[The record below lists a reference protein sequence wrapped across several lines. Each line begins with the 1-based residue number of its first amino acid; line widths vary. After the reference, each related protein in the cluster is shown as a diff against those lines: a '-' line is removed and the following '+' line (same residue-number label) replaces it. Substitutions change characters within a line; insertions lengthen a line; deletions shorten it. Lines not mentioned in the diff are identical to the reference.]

1 MGASGGGVGGVGAG
15 GGGVEG
21 GIGGEAS
28 METGEL
34 AARPSVL
41 RRRSFSFGACTVE
54 TVCRVDGAVDAASAW
69 QPGAHSSGG
78 SVDPE
83 LEKRCAGLSTCEA
96 PPHGTS

>member
-1 MGASGGGVGGVGAG
+1 
-15 GGGVEG
+15 
-21 GIGGEAS
+21 
-28 METGEL
+28 MEPARVSSPQVDLTAADKTM

-54 TVCRVDGAVDAASAW
+54 TACRVDGAVDAASAW